1 MMRSDAAEPVPV
13 VEPVSFPRANGR
25 GVLSFDEFQ
34 QAAYFNTL
42 DGWRAV
48 SILMVV
54 LFHAPR
60 LELSFL
66 HTLQGNGHYGVSFF
80 FAISGFIITTLLLR
94 EERKCGQINLWRFY
108 GRRAL
113 RLLPLY
119 YTVLL
124 MESVLV
130 LVFHQYSPQNE
141 ALFREKFLSYVFYCS
156 NWLPTSGVG
165 PFFYSWSL
173 AVEEQFYLV
182 FGLLIFWCPRRILIG
197 LAIAAWVFKPFIF
210 QVYGPLDA
218 DSMFWRITLSYHEP
232 ILMGVLTAYVL
243 NERAAYE
250 AVARVLG
257 RRAVY
262 GAILG
267 ALAICL
273 SLLPFEGKSS
283 LPAQAL
289 YVLMILAIVGGVMR
303 PSVPVLT
310 SRAFL
315 HWGKISYGIY
325 LLHAVVMAAV
335 WKYVS
340 NRPTVALLAS
350 ICGMTVLATLSYKY
364 FEGPIIAFSKRRLAA
379 RPEPGPRL
387 PAIGGKLAPIPIKG
401 HP

>member
-1 MMRSDAAEPVPV
+1 MMRSNLAEACPPT
-13 VEPVSFPRANGR
+13 EIIPCAIPERR
-25 GVLSFDEFQ
+25 GILSFDEFQ
-34 QAAYFNTL
+34 RAGYFNTL

-54 LFHAPR
+54 LFHLPK

-66 HTLQGNGHYGVSFF
+66 HTFQKNGHYGVSFF

-94 EERKCGQINLWRFY
+94 EERKFGQINLWRFY

-124 MESVLV
+124 LESVLV
-130 LVFHQYSPQNE
+130 FVFHQYSPENQ
-141 ALFREKFLSYVFYCS
+141 ALFREKFPAYVFYCS

-173 AVEEQFYLV
+173 AVEEQFYLL

-197 LAIAAWVFKPFIF
+197 LAIAAWAFKPFIF
-210 QVYGPLDA
+210 QVFGPIDA
-218 DSMFWRITLSYHEP
+218 NSTFWRITLSYHEP
-232 ILMGVLTAYVL
+232 ILMGVLTAFVL
-243 NERAAYE
+243 NERATYD
-250 AVARVLG
+250 AVARVLS
-257 RRAVY
+257 RPWVF
-262 GAILG
+262 GAIL
-267 ALAICL
+267 ATLAGCL
-273 SLLPFEGKSS
+273 SLFPFEGKTS

-289 YVLMILAIVGGVMR
+289 YALMILAIVGGVMR

-325 LLHAVVMAAV
+325 LWHAIVMACV

-340 NRPTVALLAS
+340 NQPSVALLCS
-350 ICGMTVLATLSYKY
+350 LIGVTVLATLSYRL
-364 FEGPIIAFSKRRLAA
+364 FEAPIIAFSKKRLAA
-379 RPEPGPRL
+379 RPYPGPRL
-387 PAIGGKLAPIPIKG
+387 PAIEGELAPIPIKA